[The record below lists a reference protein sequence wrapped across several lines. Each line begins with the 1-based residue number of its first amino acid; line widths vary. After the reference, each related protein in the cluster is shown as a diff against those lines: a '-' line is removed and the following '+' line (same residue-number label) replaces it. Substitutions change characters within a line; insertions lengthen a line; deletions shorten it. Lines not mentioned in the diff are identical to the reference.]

1 MLDILVIVCDLLSQ
15 SEAEIYIFY
24 CNKGYVN

>member
-1 MLDILVIVCDLLSQ
+1 MLDILVIVCDLSQ